1 MGERRW
7 RLPSVS
13 GIERWLVVPTLVSA
27 AGSGIAPMMLPLEI
41 VEIEGRALHV
51 GVVMAAIGAG
61 LLSAPFWSRL
71 ASRRRA
77 HRAVVVAGA
86 LAVASSLVGFCLA
99 REVHEWAALATLLGI
114 GTAAVF
120 TVSSLLITDRFP
132 PEEQQA
138 RVGWLQTL
146 ATVGTMCGL
155 VVAGGVSHL
164 SLEPA
169 YGFAIGAGLTLIA
182 ALLAGAFVPAV
193 GWSAAAAPG
202 ATAHAGLSKPAAP
215 AAKQILQPFTL
226 LLVLWAIAG
235 LGVYGVGALYPLL
248 MRREFHV
255 EPAVSSYCLALATGL
270 STLLFVPSGALAA
283 RLGELRVLQ
292 GGLGLR
298 LVSLTLLS
306 FMAVTPLLERA
317 WLAFIPYFSFL
328 LAWPL
333 LSISSVLLVARLGN
347 RGGDSGIGMFSA
359 VGAFAS
365 LLGPVVGGHTA
376 DTFGYTA
383 VWLLAAAGVGLA
395 LLLSLALARPVASA
409 REASRASGPAVDA
422 GGEPA

>member
-1 MGERRW
+1 MRERRW
-7 RLPSVS
+7 RLPRVS
-13 GIERWLVVPTLVSA
+13 AIERWLVVPTLVSA
-27 AGSGIAPMMLPLEI
+27 AASGIAPMMLPLEI

-51 GVVMAAIGAG
+51 GVVMASIGAG
-61 LLSAPFWSRL
+61 LLSAPLWSRL
-71 ASRRRA
+71 ASRCRA
-77 HRAVVVAGA
+77 HRAVMVAGA
-86 LAVASSLVGFCLA
+86 LAVTASLVGFCLA
-99 REVHEWAALATLLGI
+99 REVHEWAALATLMGI

-132 PEEQQA
+132 SEEQQA

-169 YGFAIGAGLTLIA
+169 NGFAIGAGVTLA
-182 ALLAGAFVPAV
+182 ATLLAGALVPTV
-193 GWSAAAAPG
+193 GSATSAAGETAVAGGP
-202 ATAHAGLSKPAAP
+202 ATPAASR
-215 AAKQILQPFTL
+215 ANRILQPFTI
-226 LLVLWAIAG
+226 LLVLWVIAG

-365 LLGPVVGGHTA
+365 LAGPVVGGHAA
-376 DTFGYTA
+376 DTFGYTS

-395 LLLSLALARPVASA
+395 LLLSMALPRPVAIA
-409 REASRASGPAVDA
+409 VQAPPAAVLTA
-422 GGEPA
+422 HPGGEPG